1 MKTAAPTPARG
12 TKERILD
19 ASERLFAERGLA
31 GTSLRSITAA
41 AEANLAAVHYHFGS
55 KEELLRAL
63 FARRLEP
70 LNRERLAHLDRCEA
84 GPRAPSLEAILDA
97 FVGPPLRLGLD
108 PRKGWGSFMR
118 LLGRISTEPGEA
130 WRDLFYGQFEEVRR
144 RFARALARALP
155 GHPPADLAWRLHF
168 AVGVLSGTLAD
179 PRRIE
184 FFSEGICDASEP
196 EEVLRAMVPFLAA
209 GLRAPASPRRSRA
222 R

>member
-1 MKTAAPTPARG
+1 MPIPAGG

-19 ASERLFAERGLA
+19 ASERLLAERGLA

-41 AEANLAAVHYHFGS
+41 AGVNLAAVHYHFGS

-70 LNRERLAHLDRCEA
+70 LNRERLRLLDRCEA
-84 GPRAPSLEAILDA
+84 GSREPSIEALLDA

-108 PRKGWGSFMR
+108 PLQGWGAFMR

-130 WRDLFYGQFEEVRR
+130 WRSLFYEQFQEVRR

-155 GHPPADLAWRLHF
+155 GLPPADLAWRFHF
-168 AVGVLSGTLAD
+168 VVGVLSGTLAD

-184 FFSEGICDASEP
+184 FLSEGICDASDSGA
-196 EEVLRAMVPFLAA
+196 VLRAMVPFLAA
-209 GLRAPASPRRSRA
+209 GLRAPASTRRSRA